1 MAAMFADDNSKYIFF
16 YENMNFDY
24 KFTEVCSYESI

>member
-1 MAAMFADDNSKYIFF
+1 MAAMFADDNSKYIF